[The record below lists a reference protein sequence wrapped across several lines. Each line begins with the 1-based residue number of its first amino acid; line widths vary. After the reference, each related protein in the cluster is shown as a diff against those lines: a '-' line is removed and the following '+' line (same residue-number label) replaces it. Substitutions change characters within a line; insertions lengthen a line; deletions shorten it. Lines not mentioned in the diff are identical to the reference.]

1 LGRLSA
7 GAESGRRFSRETNP
21 SRTHK
26 RDEIDQADA
35 RFRRPRTLDELMAG
49 VPVITSVDDLAIP
62 ELSDEEWEAFQT
74 ALKDD

>member
-1 LGRLSA
+1 MEDRA
-7 GAESGRRFSRETNP
+7 
-21 SRTHK
+21 HK

-49 VPVITSVDDLAIP
+49 VHVITSVDDLAIP
-62 ELSDEEWEAFQT
+62 ELTDEEWEAFQV